1 MIKQR
6 YVDDYL
12 DKCEQGLYLLNKD
25 RLLLNEF
32 VKNTILTRDDI
43 YFDETQIENFIAF
56 AEKWFFKLEVW
67 QKFLISFLFL
77 YYDDG
82 SLVFDEYFWTLA
94 RGNGKNGL
102 ISVIAAYF
110 MSPLHGVMQY
120 NGAIVANSELQA
132 KTSFE
137 EIFNMIELNPDL
149 KFSKTQNPS
158 GHFINRAS
166 RITGVQT
173 RSHLEYLTSNA
184 NTKDSFRHGFIIFD
198 EVHEYSNFDIINVLG
213 SGLGKVQPPRKFFI
227 STNGYVRDGVY
238 DQMLRQARDVL
249 RDGDLE
255 AGLFAFLCM
264 MDSKEEVED
273 VDLWE
278 KANPMFHKPMSD
290 YAKGLLHTVKKDW
303 QKVNR
308 GTGDKVEFLTKRMNI
323 SDVELES
330 SVASKEQVY
339 ATNREI
345 PDITGMDCVAGLDF
359 ASLRDFAAVGLM
371 FKFDEEYVW
380 VTHSF
385 IRKGFLDNTSLAI
398 SGEIPK
404 WEEQGQLTVIDEPT
418 IPIHRISG
426 WLNEMSE
433 KYNLN
438 IMAVVGDTYRMD
450 YVRQDLEEN
459 GYHVEFIRRSK
470 AIEAK
475 VAPQIEVLFAR
486 ELLIYGKNSEL
497 MRWYT
502 NNVYVARDNF
512 GNMMYQ
518 KKEEKRRKTDGFM
531 AMTHAFWG
539 ILEYLDDPVEDF
551 MFSGYTF

>member
-1 MIKQR
+1 MTSHKYI
-6 YVDDYL
+6 DNYL
-12 DKCEQGLYLLNKD
+12 NAYDQGLILLNDD
-25 RLLLNEF
+25 RVALVSF
-32 VKNTILTRDDI
+32 VREVIIVRDDI
-43 YFDETQIENFIAF
+43 WFDEKQISNFVAF
-56 AEKWFFKLEVW
+56 AEKWFFPLEDW
-67 QKFLISFLFL
+67 QKFLACFLFL
-77 YYDDG
+77 FYEDG
-82 SLVFDEYFWTLA
+82 SLVFHQHFWTLA
-94 RGNGKNGL
+94 RGHGKNGF
-102 ISVIAAYF
+102 ISVISAYF
-110 MSPLHGVMQY
+110 LSPLHNVKQY

-137 EIFNMIELNPDL
+137 EIYNMIELNPEL
-149 KFSKTQNPS
+149 KHSKTQNP
-158 GHFINRAS
+158 GGIFKNS
-166 RITGVQT
+166 RSQILSIDTM
-173 RSHLEYLTSNA
+173 SKLEYLTSNA
-184 NTKDSFRHGFIIFD
+184 NTKDSFRHGFLIFD
-198 EVHEYSNFDIINVLG
+198 EVHEYQNNEIINVLR
-213 SGLGKVQPPRKFFI
+213 SGLGKVQPPRTFYI

-238 DQMLRQARDVL
+238 DQMLRLSRDIL
-249 RDGDLE
+249 SSGDIE
-255 AGLFAFLCM
+255 SGLFPFLCM
-264 MDSKEEVED
+264 LDDKEEAED
-273 VDLWE
+273 ESMWE
-278 KANPMFHKPMSD
+278 KANPMFHKPMSE
-290 YAKGLLHTVKKDW
+290 YAIGLLRTVKSDW
-303 QKVNR
+303 RDVVK
-308 GTGDKVEFLTKRMNI
+308 GIGDKVEFLTKRMNI
-323 SDVELES
+323 SDVVLES
-330 SVASKEQVY
+330 SVASKEEVY

-450 YVRQDLEEN
+450 YVRQDLEEH

-502 NNVYVARDNF
+502 NNVYVARDSF

-531 AMTHAFWG
+531 AMTHGFWG